1 MRPNPQQMEHRADM
15 TTHTDYKLSSG
26 ILFFTD
32 ATPVYGDKSTIATL
46 AEAVDGQLQSGKM
59 LSKEDLRRAVD
70 SMDKS
75 SGPSWL
81 DTSKHHGGGLLYQN
95 GADVIW
101 WTGLQRRKL
110 SWVLPSER
118 PLNMYTKKRSKS
130 VSVNWPSLIF
140 RRTPSNELFV
150 AAWEVSPRHE
160 LEYEIRP
167 LVLPD
172 VSCFRVHTCSV
183 NMKLSDDCQTV
194 EDLFFNS
201 RFTRKP
207 KFHNTFEVRSLGY
220 EVYDKRVKTMVAVD
234 RSLPV
239 YDLDGFYNATC

>member
-1 MRPNPQQMEHRADM
+1 MEHRADM

-32 ATPVYGDKSTIATL
+32 ATTVYGDKSTIATL

-110 SWVLPSER
+110 RYLVDSNL
-118 PLNMYTKKRSKS
+118 RSLKES
-130 VSVNWPSLIF
+130 QTETVNWPSLIF

-150 AAWEVSPRHE
+150 AAWEVSPKHE

-172 VSCFRVHTCSV
+172 VSCFRVHTCNV
-183 NMKLSDDCQTV
+183 GMKLSDDCQTV
-194 EDLFFNS
+194 EDIFFNS